1 MDTRPAI
8 MEIRADEGHAAS
20 EQRKIVQGFSFL
32 SRRDLSD
39 FVPKGRQDSARGF
52 NPWKRVH
59 AKTRPEG
66 AEDIR
71 DRRIVWTISAYRKRR
86 FYRPLRGG
94 HRFNRHLGL
103 KPQAQSFSPFGTRD
117 RSELES
123 NTPSLHHSI
132 TPSLHHSARQES
144 STSTRTRTITN
155 RPVRLTEPPYA
166 LDSCRTWAT
175 RR

>member
-1 MDTRPAI
+1 MKGGKPVDTRPAI
-8 MEIRADEGHAAS
+8 METRADEGHAAS

-32 SRRDLSD
+32 SRWDLSD

-52 NPWKRVH
+52 NLWKRVH

-71 DRRIVWTISAYRKRR
+71 DRGLVWTISAYRKRR

-103 KPQAQSFSPFGTRD
+103 KPQAQSFSPFGTQD
-117 RSELES
+117 RGELES
-123 NTPSLHHSI
+123 NIPL
-132 TPSLHHSARQES
+132 LQYSAPQES
-144 STSTRTRTITN
+144 RTSTKW
-155 RPVRLTEPPYA
+155 PVRLTEPPYA